1 MVSAIGYA
9 DPMSTDDDTRPI
21 TYAEALTVTR
31 ATLDA
36 ASTVSVLITYS
47 PTGTERDS
55 SVAKQCRAAADF
67 LEAMYEATKPADILR
82 RAADQID
89 PSTVPAEPDL
99 TTADGWSALASE
111 EADAGGQ
118 LPAIGSAEECA
129 AAATARRCFD
139 HSGAGW
145 SLLTEALA
153 DWASTRLPR

>member
-1 MVSAIGYA
+1 
-9 DPMSTDDDTRPI
+9 MSTNDTEPI
-21 TYAEALTVTR
+21 TPIDTLIVTR
-31 ATLDA
+31 ALHDA
-36 ASTVSVLITYS
+36 AQTIGSIVGAKTSHFGRWRV
-47 PTGTERDS
+47 ERL
-55 SVAKQCRAAADF
+55 AGQYRAAADF
-67 LEAMYEATKPADILR
+67 LDVMHQVSSPSILR

-89 PSTVPAEPDL
+89 PVIVPAEPDL

>member
-9 DPMSTDDDTRPI
+9 DSMSINDTEPI
-21 TYAEALTVTR
+21 TPTD
-31 ATLDA
+31 TLIVSIAAHDA
-36 ASTVSVLITYS
+36 AQFAT
-47 PTGTERDS
+47 RCMR
-55 SVAKQCRAAADF
+55 SVAGGFKTNPYHLRVTADW
-67 LEAMYEATKPADILR
+67 LEAVGEAVTPDILR

-89 PSTVPAEPDL
+89 PPTVPAEPDL

>member
-1 MVSAIGYA
+1 
-9 DPMSTDDDTRPI
+9 MSTNDTEPI
-21 TYAEALTVTR
+21 TPIDTLIVTR
-31 ATLDA
+31 ALHDA
-36 ASTVSVLITYS
+36 AQTIGSIVGAKTSHFGRWRV
-47 PTGTERDS
+47 ERL
-55 SVAKQCRAAADF
+55 AGQYRAAADF
-67 LEAMYEATKPADILR
+67 LDVMHKAASPDILR

-89 PSTVPAEPDL
+89 PVIVPAEPDL

>member
-9 DPMSTDDDTRPI
+9 DPMSTNDTQPI
-21 TYAEALTVTR
+21 TNAELAAAMSAAMSAV
-31 ATLDA
+31 
-36 ASTVSVLITYS
+36 ASTFSVMVDMPRGVQPVTMTAEDCRHMASLI
-47 PTGTERDS
+47 DS
-55 SVAKQCRAAADF
+55 SLGPDSPAA
-67 LEAMYEATKPADILR
+67 LILR

-89 PSTVPAEPDL
+89 PPTVPAEPDL

>member
-1 MVSAIGYA
+1 
-9 DPMSTDDDTRPI
+9 MSINDTEPI
-21 TYAEALTVTR
+21 TPTD
-31 ATLDA
+31 TLIVSIAAHDA
-36 ASTVSVLITYS
+36 AQFAT
-47 PTGTERDS
+47 RCMR
-55 SVAKQCRAAADF
+55 SVAGGFKTNPYHLRVTADW
-67 LEAMYEATKPADILR
+67 LEAVGEAVTPDILR

-89 PSTVPAEPDL
+89 PPTVPAEPDL